1 MFVDDR
7 SLVWIS
13 GVVAACTVVFGCGDD
28 GTPGGAEAGG
38 TTPSETWETSSGSG
52 DINPGAS
59 GVSESETS
67 PSAPQSIHFVVARFD
82 DGALSWSLVGPPDEK
97 PTEAALDPNGDVLL
111 SLRPDEQFQDARVV
125 RVSEGG
131 LIDEVALPANT
142 WLTSIAVDAAGT
154 TYVAGLFDDRSGYM
168 AFDAGLDEHWPL
180 TTGGRA
186 TWHPVGLALGPDGS
200 VVYAG
205 WSDELEAPILSRLG
219 NDGVV
224 QWTTPRPGASSAP
237 PDAGVSAIAVHPDGT
252 VALALATGGEDSAK
266 LWLDVFAPDG
276 SPSWSSERDS
286 TITGGI
292 AVSAGGAFVVSGYEV
307 LFEEGLEEH
316 LWLGSYDTGGA
327 EVFSVLSE
335 NFAFGPIAACADG
348 VIAVRERGLRATVF
362 DAQGQPGETVA
373 YEGEGFLKGTA
384 AFCTADGGI
393 VLVGTST
400 VDE

>member
-1 MFVDDR
+1 MDNGR
-7 SLVWIS
+7 LVWMS
-13 GVVAACTVVFGCGDD
+13 GLVVACAAAFGCGDD
-28 GTPGGAEAGG
+28 GTLGGAQTGG
-38 TTPSETWETSSGSG
+38 TTSSETLETNSGSG
-52 DINPGAS
+52 DVNPGAS
-59 GVSESETS
+59 GASETS
-67 PSAPQSIHFVVARFD
+67 PSPPQSVRFVVARFD
-82 DGALSWSLVGPPDEK
+82 DGALSWSLVGPPDEE

-111 SLRPDEQFQDARVV
+111 SLRRDEQFQDARVV
-125 RVSEGG
+125 RVSQGG

-154 TYVAGLFDDRSGYM
+154 TYVAGLFDGRTGYM
-168 AFDAGLDEHWPL
+168 AFDAALDEHWTL
-180 TTGGRA
+180 TTAGRA

-205 WSDELEAPILSRLG
+205 WSDELEAPTLSRLG
-219 NDGVV
+219 SDGVV
-224 QWTTPRPGASSAP
+224 QWTTQRPGSSSAP
-237 PDAGVSAIAVHPDGT
+237 PDATVSAIAVHPDGT
-252 VALALATGGEDSAK
+252 VALALSTGGEDSAK
-266 LWLDVFAPDG
+266 LWIDVFAPDG

-286 TITGGI
+286 TTTRGI
-292 AVSAGGAFVVSGYEV
+292 AVSAAGDFVVSGYEV
-307 LFEEGLEEH
+307 LWEAGLEEH
-316 LWLGSYDTGGA
+316 LWLGSYDTSGA

-335 NFAFGPIAACADG
+335 NLAFGPIAACADG

-400 VDE
+400 VQE